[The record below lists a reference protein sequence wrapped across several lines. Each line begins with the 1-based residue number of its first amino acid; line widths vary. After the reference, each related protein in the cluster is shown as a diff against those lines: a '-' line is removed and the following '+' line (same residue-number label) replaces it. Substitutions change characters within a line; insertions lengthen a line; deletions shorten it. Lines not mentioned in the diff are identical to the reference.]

1 MNEGRLP
8 ARDPALFLN
17 EGGATG
23 MHDSVKRLKV
33 QLVGAALTVVV
44 SAVALSATTYA
55 WFAANNR
62 VHANT
67 SSISAQAN
75 GMVLQIAKGKDVNHD
90 GSDKQ
95 TTASSMGH
103 EISPSSTNDAQ
114 SWLVPKS
121 WQGTDVSSYQKANT
135 DASGKYTLTSGADS
149 YYAYVAADYTLY
161 TVTNTG
167 IADVYL
173 DGTNPVTIKP
183 SDNGTEEWFNKIKR
197 SLRVGI
203 VINDEL
209 KVVYAPVEP
218 STTEHG
224 NDAFSTTG
232 WSCVAAEGTATQA
245 PIYAHVAGTN
255 LIDQNGGNWAATGS
269 GGSYSKPAGANP
281 RAIAKNVG
289 YNGTNMKIV
298 IWMEGTDSDCQN
310 WSEQD
315 KNIAAPTFDVT
326 VSLVGIVPDGK

>member
-1 MNEGRLP
+1 
-8 ARDPALFLN
+8 
-17 EGGATG
+17 

-114 SWLVPKS
+114 SWFVPKS

-149 YYAYVAADYTLY
+149 YYAYVAAGYTLY

-281 RAIAKNVG
+281 KAIAKNVG

-326 VSLVGIVPDGK
+326 VGLVGIVPDGK

>member
-1 MNEGRLP
+1 
-8 ARDPALFLN
+8 
-17 EGGATG
+17 

-67 SSISAQAN
+67 STISAQAN
-75 GMVLQIAKGKDVNHD
+75 GMVLQIAKGNDVTHD

-95 TTASSMGH
+95 TTASSTGH
-103 EISPSSTNDAQ
+103 EISPSSTNDAK
-114 SWLVPKS
+114 SWFVPKS

-135 DASGKYTLTSGADS
+135 DASGKYALAGGTDS

-173 DGTNPVTIKP
+173 DGTNPATIKP
-183 SDNGTEEWFNKIKR
+183 TDNATQEWFDKIEG

-224 NDAFSTTG
+224 NDASSTTG
-232 WSCVAAEGTATQA
+232 WSCVAAEGTTTQA
-245 PIYAHVAGTN
+245 PSYAHVAGAT
-255 LIDQNGGNWAATGS
+255 LIDQNGGDWAATGS

-315 KNIAAPTFDVT
+315 KNTAAPTFDVT
-326 VSLVGIVPDGK
+326 VSLVGIVPDSK

>member
-1 MNEGRLP
+1 
-8 ARDPALFLN
+8 
-17 EGGATG
+17 

-33 QLVGAALTVVV
+33 QLVGAALTVIV

-55 WFAANNR
+55 WFAANNK
-62 VHANT
+62 VHATT
-67 SSISAQAN
+67 STISAQAN
-75 GMVLQIAKGKDVNHD
+75 GMVLQIAKDKNVNHD

-95 TTASSMGH
+95 TTASSTGH

-114 SWLVPKS
+114 SWFVPKS
-121 WQGTDVSSYQKANT
+121 WQGTDVSGYQKANT
-135 DASGKYTLTSGADS
+135 DAGGKYTLTSGTDS

-183 SDNGTEEWFNKIKR
+183 SGNVTDEWFNKIKG

-209 KVVYAPVEP
+209 KVVYAPVKP
-218 STTEHG
+218 SATESG
-224 NDAFSTTG
+224 NDVSSTIG
-232 WSCVAAEGTATQA
+232 WSCVASEGTTTQA
-245 PIYAHVAGTN
+245 PTYAHVAGAT
-255 LIDQNGGNWAATGS
+255 LIDQNGGDWAATGS
-269 GGSYSKPAGANP
+269 GGSYSKPTGTNP
-281 RAIAKNVG
+281 QAIAKNVG
-289 YNGTNMKIV
+289 YDGTNMKIV

-315 KNIAAPTFDVT
+315 KNTAAPTFDVT
-326 VSLVGIVPDGK
+326 VSLVGIIPDSK

>member
-1 MNEGRLP
+1 MQG
-8 ARDPALFLN
+8 
-17 EGGATG
+17 
-23 MHDSVKRLKV
+23 SVKRLKV

-67 SSISAQAN
+67 STISAQAN
-75 GMVLQIAKGKDVNHD
+75 GMVLQIAKGNNVNHD

-95 TTASSMGH
+95 TTTSSEGH
-103 EISPSSTNDAQ
+103 EISPSSTNDAR
-114 SWLVPKS
+114 SWFVPKTWS
-121 WQGTDVSSYQKANT
+121 GTNVSGYQKASADN
-135 DASGKYTLTSGADS
+135 SGMYTLKSGSGS
-149 YYAYVAADYTLY
+149 YYAFVAADYTLY

-183 SDNGTEEWFNKIKR
+183 SDNATQEWFDKIKG

-218 STTEHG
+218 STADHG
-224 NDAFSTTG
+224 NDASFTIG
-232 WSCVAAEGTATQA
+232 WSCVAAEGAVTKA
-245 PIYAHVAGTN
+245 PDYAHVYGAN
-255 LIDQNGGNWAATGS
+255 LTDQNGGDWAATGS
-269 GGSYSKPAGANP
+269 GGSYSKPVGVNP
-281 RAIAKNVG
+281 QAIAKNVG

-310 WSEQD
+310 WSEQN
-315 KNIAAPTFDVT
+315 KNTAAPTFDVT

>member
-1 MNEGRLP
+1 
-8 ARDPALFLN
+8 
-17 EGGATG
+17 
-23 MHDSVKRLKV
+23 MHNSVMRLKI
-33 QLVGAALTVVV
+33 QLIGAALTVVV

-55 WFAANNR
+55 WFVSNSR
-62 VHANT
+62 VHATT
-67 SSISAQAN
+67 STISAQAN

-95 TTASSMGH
+95 TTASSEGH

-114 SWLVPKS
+114 SWFVPKTWS
-121 WQGTDVSSYQKANT
+121 GTNVSGYQEVT
-135 DASGKYTLTSGADS
+135 VDATGKYTLTSGSGS

-183 SDNGTEEWFNKIKR
+183 SGNVTSEWFDKIKG

-218 STTEHG
+218 STAEHG
-224 NDAFSTTG
+224 NDASYTIG
-232 WSCVAAEGTATQA
+232 WSCVAAEGTETKA
-245 PIYAHVAGTN
+245 PDYAHVSGAT
-255 LIDQNGGNWAATGS
+255 LVDQNGGDWAATGS
-269 GGSYSKPAGANP
+269 GGSYSKPAGAKP
-281 RAIAKNVG
+281 QAIAKNVG
-289 YNGTNMKIV
+289 YNGANMKIV

-310 WSEQD
+310 WSEQN
-315 KNIAAPTFDVT
+315 KNTAAPTFDVT
-326 VSLVGIVPDGK
+326 VSLVGIVPDSK

>member
-1 MNEGRLP
+1 
-8 ARDPALFLN
+8 
-17 EGGATG
+17 
-23 MHDSVKRLKV
+23 MHDSVKSLKI
-33 QLVGAALTVVV
+33 QLIGAALTVVV

-55 WFAANNR
+55 WFVTNSR
-62 VHANT
+62 VHATT
-67 SSISAQAN
+67 STISAQAN

-95 TTASSMGH
+95 TTASSVGH
-103 EISPSSTNDAQ
+103 EISPSSTNNAQ
-114 SWLVPKS
+114 SWFVPKS

-135 DASGKYTLTSGADS
+135 DAGGKYTLTSGADS

-161 TVTNTG
+161 TVTSTG

-183 SDNGTEEWFNKIKR
+183 SGSVTDEWFNKIKG

-203 VINDEL
+203 VIDDEL

-218 STTEHG
+218 STTERG
-224 NDAFSTTG
+224 NDASATIG
-232 WSCVAAEGTATQA
+232 WSCVAAEGSTTQA
-245 PIYAHVAGTN
+245 PTYAHVAGTT

-269 GGSYSKPAGANP
+269 AGSYSKPVGANP
-281 RAIAKNVG
+281 RAIAKSVD

-315 KNIAAPTFDVT
+315 KNTAAPTFDVT
-326 VSLVGIVPDGK
+326 VNLVGIVPDGK

>member
-1 MNEGRLP
+1 
-8 ARDPALFLN
+8 
-17 EGGATG
+17 
-23 MHDSVKRLKV
+23 
-33 QLVGAALTVVV
+33 
-44 SAVALSATTYA
+44 
-55 WFAANNR
+55 
-62 VHANT
+62 
-67 SSISAQAN
+67 
-75 GMVLQIAKGKDVNHD
+75 MVRSQVL
-90 GSDKQ
+90 
-95 TTASSMGH
+95 
-103 EISPSSTNDAQ
+103 
-114 SWLVPKS
+114 
-121 WQGTDVSSYQKANT
+121 QGTDVSGYQRANT
-135 DASGKYTLTSGADS
+135 DAGGKYTLTGSSDS

-183 SDNGTEEWFNKIKR
+183 TDNATQEWFDKIEG

-224 NDAFSTTG
+224 NDASSTTG
-232 WSCVAAEGTATQA
+232 WSCVAAEGTTTQA
-245 PIYAHVAGTN
+245 PSYAHVAGAT
-255 LIDQNGGNWAATGS
+255 LIDQNGGDWAATGS
-269 GGSYSKPAGANP
+269 GGSYFKPAGANP

-315 KNIAAPTFDVT
+315 KNTTAPTFDVT

>member
-1 MNEGRLP
+1 
-8 ARDPALFLN
+8 
-17 EGGATG
+17 
-23 MHDSVKRLKV
+23 MHESVKKLKI
-33 QLVGAALTVVV
+33 QLIGAALTFVV

-55 WFAANNR
+55 WFVTNSR
-62 VHANT
+62 VHATT
-67 SSISAQAN
+67 STISAQAN
-75 GMVLQIAKGKDVNHD
+75 GMVLQIAQGKNVNHD

-95 TTASSMGH
+95 TTASSEGH

-114 SWLVPKS
+114 SWCVPKTWS
-121 WQGTDVSSYQKANT
+121 GTNVSGYQKVT
-135 DASGKYTLTSGADS
+135 VDSTGKYTLASGSGS

-183 SDNGTEEWFNKIKR
+183 SDSATTEWFSKIQG

-203 VINDEL
+203 VIDDQL

-218 STTEHG
+218 STTEPG
-224 NDAFSTTG
+224 NDVSSTIG
-232 WSCVAAEGTATQA
+232 WSCVAAEGTVTKA
-245 PIYAHVAGTN
+245 PDYAHVYGTN
-255 LIDQNGGNWAATGS
+255 LTDQNGGDWAATGS

-281 RAIAKNVG
+281 QAIAKNVG
-289 YNGTNMKIV
+289 YSGTNMKIV

-315 KNIAAPTFDVT
+315 KNTTAPTFDVT
-326 VSLVGIVPDGK
+326 VSLVGIVPDSK

>member
-1 MNEGRLP
+1 
-8 ARDPALFLN
+8 
-17 EGGATG
+17 

-44 SAVALSATTYA
+44 SAVALSAATYA
-55 WFAANNR
+55 WFVTNSR
-62 VHANT
+62 VHATT
-67 SSISAQAN
+67 STISAQAN
-75 GMVLQIAKGKDVNHD
+75 GMVLQIAQGKDVNHD

-95 TTASSMGH
+95 TTASSTGH

-114 SWLVPKS
+114 SWFVPKS
-121 WQGTDVSSYQKANT
+121 WRGTDVSGYQKANT
-135 DASGKYTLTSGADS
+135 GVDGKYTLTSGPDS

-183 SDNGTEEWFNKIKR
+183 SDSAAEEWFSKIKG

-203 VINDEL
+203 VIDDEL

-224 NDAFSTTG
+224 NDASSTTG
-232 WSCVAAEGTATQA
+232 WSCVAAEGTTTQT
-245 PIYAHVAGTN
+245 PTYAHVAGTS
-255 LIDQNGGNWAATGS
+255 LIDQNSGDWAATGS

-281 RAIAKNVG
+281 KAIAKNVG

-310 WSEQD
+310 WSEQG
-315 KNIAAPTFDVT
+315 KNTTAPTFDVT
-326 VSLVGIVPDGK
+326 VSLVGIVPDSK

>member
-1 MNEGRLP
+1 
-8 ARDPALFLN
+8 
-17 EGGATG
+17 
-23 MHDSVKRLKV
+23 
-33 QLVGAALTVVV
+33 
-44 SAVALSATTYA
+44 
-55 WFAANNR
+55 
-62 VHANT
+62 
-67 SSISAQAN
+67 
-75 GMVLQIAKGKDVNHD
+75 MVLQIAKGNDVTHD

-95 TTASSMGH
+95 TTASSTGH
-103 EISPSSTNDAQ
+103 EISPSSTNDAK
-114 SWLVPKS
+114 SWFVPKS

-135 DASGKYTLTSGADS
+135 DASGKYALAGGTDS

-183 SDNGTEEWFNKIKR
+183 TDNATQEWFDKIEG

-224 NDAFSTTG
+224 NDASSTTG
-232 WSCVAAEGTATQA
+232 WSCVAAEGTTTQA
-245 PIYAHVAGTN
+245 PSYAHVAGAT
-255 LIDQNGGNWAATGS
+255 LIDQNGGDWAATGS

-281 RAIAKNVG
+281 RAIAKGVG

-315 KNIAAPTFDVT
+315 KNTAAPTFDVT
-326 VSLVGIVPDGK
+326 VSLVGIVPDSK

>member
-1 MNEGRLP
+1 
-8 ARDPALFLN
+8 
-17 EGGATG
+17 
-23 MHDSVKRLKV
+23 MHDSVKKLKI
-33 QLVGAALTVVV
+33 QLIGAALTVVV

-62 VHANT
+62 VHAN
-67 SSISAQAN
+67 SSTISAQAN
-75 GMVLQIAKGKDVNHD
+75 GMVLQIAKGNDVTHD

-95 TTASSMGH
+95 TTASSEGH

-114 SWLVPKS
+114 SWYVPKTWS
-121 WQGTDVSSYQKANT
+121 GTNVSGYQGASTDN
-135 DASGKYTLTSGADS
+135 SGMYTLNSGSGS
-149 YYAYVAADYTLY
+149 YYAFVAADYTLY

-173 DGTNPVTIKP
+173 DGTNPVTIKA
-183 SDNGTEEWFNKIKR
+183 SDNATREWFDKIKG

-218 STTEHG
+218 STTEGG
-224 NDAFSTTG
+224 NDASPTIG
-232 WSCVAAEGTATQA
+232 WSCVTAEGTATQA
-245 PIYAHVAGTN
+245 PSYAHVAGTT
-255 LIDQNGGNWAATGS
+255 LVDQNGGDWAATGS
-269 GGSYSKPAGANP
+269 GGSYSKPTGTNP
-281 RAIAKNVG
+281 QAIAKNVD

-310 WSEQD
+310 WSERD
-315 KNIAAPTFDVT
+315 KNTAAPTFGVT

>member
-1 MNEGRLP
+1 
-8 ARDPALFLN
+8 
-17 EGGATG
+17 

-33 QLVGAALTVVV
+33 QLVGAALTVAV

-55 WFAANNR
+55 WFVTNSR
-62 VHANT
+62 VHATT
-67 SSISAQAN
+67 STISAQAN
-75 GMVLQIAKGKDVNHD
+75 GMVLQIAKGTNFTHD

-95 TTASSMGH
+95 TTASSTGH
-103 EISPSSTNDAQ
+103 EISPSSTNDA
-114 SWLVPKS
+114 KS
-121 WQGTDVSSYQKANT
+121 WQGTDVAGYQKANT
-135 DASGKYTLTSGADS
+135 DAGGKYTLTSGTDS

-183 SDNGTEEWFNKIKR
+183 SGNVTDEWFNKIKG

-209 KVVYAPVEP
+209 KVVYAPVKP

-224 NDAFSTTG
+224 NDVSSTTG
-232 WSCVAAEGTATQA
+232 WSCVASEGTTTQA
-245 PIYAHVAGTN
+245 PTYAHVFGAT
-255 LIDQNGGNWAATGS
+255 LIDQNGGDWAATGS
-269 GGSYSKPAGANP
+269 GGSYSKPTGANP
-281 RAIAKNVG
+281 KVIAKNVG

-315 KNIAAPTFDVT
+315 KNTTAPAFDVT

>member
-1 MNEGRLP
+1 
-8 ARDPALFLN
+8 
-17 EGGATG
+17 

-44 SAVALSATTYA
+44 SAAALSATTYA

-114 SWLVPKS
+114 SWFVPKTWS
-121 WQGTDVSSYQKANT
+121 GTNVSGYQEVT
-135 DASGKYTLTSGADS
+135 VDGTGKYTLTSGSGS

-183 SDNGTEEWFNKIKR
+183 SDNATREWFDKIKG
-197 SLRVGI
+197 SLRVGV

-224 NDAFSTTG
+224 NDVSSTTG
-232 WSCVAAEGTATQA
+232 WSCVSLEGTATQA
-245 PIYAHVAGTN
+245 PTYAHVVGTS
-255 LIDQNGGNWAATGS
+255 LIDQNGGDWAATGS
-269 GGSYSKPAGANP
+269 DGSYSKPAGAKP
-281 RAIAKNVG
+281 QAIAKNVD

-310 WSEQD
+310 WSEQG
-315 KNIAAPTFDVT
+315 KNTTAPTFDVT

>member
-1 MNEGRLP
+1 
-8 ARDPALFLN
+8 
-17 EGGATG
+17 
-23 MHDSVKRLKV
+23 MHDSVKKLKV

-67 SSISAQAN
+67 STISAQAN
-75 GMVLQIAKGKDVNHD
+75 GMVLQIAKGNDVTHD

-95 TTASSMGH
+95 TTASSTGH
-103 EISPSSTNDAQ
+103 EISPSSTNDAK
-114 SWLVPKS
+114 SWFVPKS

-135 DASGKYTLTSGADS
+135 DASGKYALAGGTDS
-149 YYAYVAADYTLY
+149 YYAYVATDYTLY

-183 SDNGTEEWFNKIKR
+183 TDNATREWFDKIEG

-224 NDAFSTTG
+224 NDASSTTG
-232 WSCVAAEGTATQA
+232 WSCVAAKGTTTQA
-245 PIYAHVAGTN
+245 PSYAHVAGAT
-255 LIDQNGGNWAATGS
+255 LIDQNGGDWAATGS

-315 KNIAAPTFDVT
+315 KNTAAPTFDVT
-326 VSLVGIVPDGK
+326 VSLVGIVPDSK

>member
-1 MNEGRLP
+1 
-8 ARDPALFLN
+8 
-17 EGGATG
+17 
-23 MHDSVKRLKV
+23 MHDAVKRLKV
-33 QLVGAALTVVV
+33 QLIEAALTVVV

-67 SSISAQAN
+67 STISAQAN
-75 GMVLQIAKGKDVNHD
+75 GMVLQIAKGNNVTHD

-95 TTASSMGH
+95 TTASSAGH
-103 EISPSSTNDAQ
+103 EISPSSTNDTQ
-114 SWLVPKS
+114 SWFVPKS
-121 WQGTDVSSYQKANT
+121 WQGTDVSSYQKVST
-135 DASGKYTLTSGADS
+135 DTDGKYTLTSGTDS

-183 SDNGTEEWFNKIKR
+183 SDSATAEWFNKIKG

-218 STTEHG
+218 SATERG
-224 NDAFSTTG
+224 NDVSSTVG
-232 WSCVAAEGTATQA
+232 WSCVASEGTTTQA
-245 PIYAHVAGTN
+245 PSYAHIAGTT
-255 LIDQNGGNWAATGS
+255 LIDQGGGDWAATGS
-269 GGSYSKPAGANP
+269 GGSYSKPIGANP
-281 RAIAKNVG
+281 QAIAKNVG

-310 WSEQD
+310 WSEQA
-315 KNIAAPTFDVT
+315 KNTVSPTFDVT